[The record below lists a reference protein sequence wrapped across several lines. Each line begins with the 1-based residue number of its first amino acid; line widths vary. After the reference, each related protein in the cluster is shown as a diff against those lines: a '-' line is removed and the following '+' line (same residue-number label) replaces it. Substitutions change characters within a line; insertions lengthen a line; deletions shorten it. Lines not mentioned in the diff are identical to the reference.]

1 MKKILKD
8 GPFNRISRDVI
19 TNKELSL
26 KAKGLLTLILG
37 LPDNWVFTIVGLQEY
52 VQEALLSAMRELI
65 EKGYAVRETRRTQ
78 NGRFCPDDY
87 SFYEIPFSFSPQAG
101 NPSAENTV
109 EDMRDTESPEVENPL
124 GQIPSVVYHLPC
136 ADFYSDSAVFLC
148 AQRHDNKPDGALP
161 LRYRSVSDRIQRI
174 QQSRSECG
182 SGYFPQP

>member
-52 VQEALLSAMRELI
+52 VQEGREALLSAMRELI

-78 NGRFCPDDY
+78 DGRFCPDDY

-109 EDMRDTESPEVENPL
+109 EDMRDTESPEVENPQQL
-124 GQIPSVVYHLPC
+124 RSIESISNPIKKERNNQEVTGLR
-136 ADFYSDSAVFLC
+136 AVF
-148 AQRHDNKPDGALP
+148 
-161 LRYRSVSDRIQRI
+161 
-174 QQSRSECG
+174 ECLE
-182 SGYFPQP
+182 